1 MCSPDLT
8 QDQKDILNIAIVKL
22 EVAYQVLARMKVRD
36 GLSPGMQLHA
46 LLTGVVSKAEGD
58 GIQLHMI
65 DALKRLNP
73 EVFEWEN
80 DPIPD
85 PE

>member
-8 QDQKDILNIAIVKL
+8 QAQQIVLTDAIKKL
-22 EVAYQVLARMKVRD
+22 EHAYEHLAAMKMP
-36 GLSPGMQLHA
+36 GLSPGMTLHA
-46 LLTGVVSKAEGD
+46 LLTGIVSKAEGD

-73 EVFEWEN
+73 EVFDWEN